1 MKLIKEVFLPARSK
15 HCQKYFTAVALFLLS
30 CSNAAFAQA
39 PTPALKITPLTDDF
53 YVYTTYKD
61 LDGELFPSN
70 SLYVVSDKGVILI
83 DTPWDESDFQPLLD
97 SIYERHQ
104 KKVVLCIATHFHD
117 DSSAGLEYYK
127 KHGIPTYTSKLTYEL
142 SVQRGNAKAAYRFE
156 KDTVFTVGNKR
167 FETFYPGAGH
177 TQDNIVVWFEKEK
190 VLYGGCLIKS
200 TESKG
205 LGNIADADLDAW
217 EGTMKKLID
226 KYPKPKYVIPGHFV
240 WDSPKALQHTLK
252 LVKKKR

>member
-1 MKLIKEVFLPARSK
+1 MILQKHNTSTQQPVYVTVVFAILLLFSNTLFGQTETPKL
-15 HCQKYFTAVALFLLS
+15 T
-30 CSNAAFAQA
+30 
-39 PTPALKITPLTDDF
+39 ITPLTDDF

-61 LDGELFPSN
+61 LDGKPFPSN
-70 SLYVVSDKGVILI
+70 SMYVVSDKGVILI

-97 SIYERHQ
+97 SIYKRHQ

-117 DSSAGLEYYK
+117 DSSAGLDYYK
-127 KHGIPTYTSKLTYEL
+127 KHGIPTYTSKLTHEL
-142 SVQRGNAKAAYRFE
+142 SVQEGNAKAAYHFE
-156 KDTVFTVGNKR
+156 KDTVFTVGNKK

-200 TESKG
+200 TENND
-205 LGNIADADLDAW
+205 LGYTGDADIDAW
-217 EGTMKKLID
+217 EGTMKKLIN
-226 KYPKPKYVIPGHFV
+226 KYPKPSYVIPGHFA